1 MKSIRFSSRLRNY
14 FHSTCQSRFIRL
26 FEETSPLLMA
36 QLTAEFSFCFS
47 FVDRLI
53 GRPRF
58 INGKLWTLSVKEYR
72 EASETNLLVDCA
84 FECLLS

>member
-1 MKSIRFSSRLRNY
+1 
-14 FHSTCQSRFIRL
+14 
-26 FEETSPLLMA
+26 MA

-72 EASETNLLVDCA
+72 EASETNLK
-84 FECLLS
+84 S